1 MTRAGF
7 GLVDTATVT
16 PSGNVH
22 VGPVVCPDG
31 KPKRTGPRIRVSCVE
46 SRRARVT
53 FPARLVASS
62 HLAEDECSRFCE
74 EATQRQLRHHAIDPV
89 RSLADFFEEQDA
101 PFRRIERERRTE

>member
-31 KPKRTGPRIRVSCVE
+31 KPTTTRSPEFVCRASNRVE
-46 SRRARVT
+46 RAYIS
-53 FPARLVASS
+53 ARLVASS
-62 HLAEDECSRFCE
+62 HLAEDECSRSCE
-74 EATQRQLRHHAIDPV
+74 ETTQRQLGHHAIDPV
-89 RSLADFFEEQDA
+89 RALADFFEEQDA
-101 PFRRIERERRTE
+101 PFRRIERERSTE